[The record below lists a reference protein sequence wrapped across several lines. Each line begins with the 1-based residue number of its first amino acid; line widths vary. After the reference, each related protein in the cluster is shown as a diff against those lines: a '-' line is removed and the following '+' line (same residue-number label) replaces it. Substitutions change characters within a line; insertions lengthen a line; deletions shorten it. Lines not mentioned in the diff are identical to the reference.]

1 MNRTHFEHA
10 VIALVMQAV
19 IGLLTGNW
27 WAGAAAG
34 AYFFL
39 GREHAQAEA
48 KVRKEG
54 WSKHPY
60 FECLAPRY
68 WSADALLDWITPAV
82 VVVMVAYFAEL
93 LASNYGLDITAE
105 EALRALAEV

>member
-1 MNRTHFEHA
+1 
-10 VIALVMQAV
+10 MQSI
-19 IGLLTGNW
+19 IGLLTSDW

-54 WSKHPY
+54 WAKYPY
-60 FECLAPRY
+60 FECFAPRY
-68 WSADALLDWITPAV
+68 WSADALLDWVTPAV

-93 LASNYGLDITAE
+93 LTENWLADAAE
-105 EALRALAEV
+105 EALRALKSDKL